1 MCILTG
7 GGHGDHG
14 AVLILSRGAGDLQ
27 PEPVQCPRLQAFHD
41 VLCGV
46 PPRREETRA
55 GDVAGADRARQATR
69 GTPSAVCP
77 PRVRSWL
84 PSASPARPWGPRTQ
98 RPSREWHLRP
108 CPPRALSTPPAGPV
122 PTRGRPPAPS
132 SGEIVCPWCVSQLTK
147 SRIRERRQPAQ
158 RHARASERG
167 LWARGEAV
175 AGTAAR
181 PCRKTTPRGEAL
193 KKRNARL
200 LVAHRLLGAEPG
212 GSQATTL
219 TSSHVARLALE
230 DDVGHGCQTPQNG
243 KPVRGQR
250 WGSLGS
256 DRVWSQGACKP
267 SSRRCGW
274 AASRLLRRP
283 RPAARGRVPGAW
295 L

>member
-122 PTRGRPPAPS
+122 PTRGQPPAPS

-219 TSSHVARLALE
+219 TSSHVARLASE

-256 DRVWSQGACKP
+256 GGKKDRV
-267 SSRRCGW
+267 
-274 AASRLLRRP
+274 
-283 RPAARGRVPGAW
+283 
-295 L
+295 